1 VRAFTAPPGRL
12 LVVSDFD
19 GTLSEIVA
27 DPAAARILPLARGA
41 LRRLARVADAR
52 PDRLAV
58 AVLSGRA
65 ALDVAARVRVG
76 GLRYLGNHGLEAGL
90 LPRRGRPDTLVVSE
104 VEASGGGGE
113 PGALAVEELGEQ
125 VASHLGR
132 PEWLFVERKGPS
144 IAFHYRQAD
153 DHAAA
158 RSAVMAALTEIA
170 GIRPGEVT
178 TTLELIEG
186 RRVVELRPAGS
197 GGKAAALERLIAD
210 DRPSA
215 VLFLGDDVS
224 DGEAF
229 RALTRARDT
238 GRIRGLAVAVLG
250 AADTPAWVAEA
261 ADLALGSPRDAARLL
276 SFVARLVEREPVV

>member
-1 VRAFTAPPGRL
+1 M
-12 LVVSDFD
+12 SDFD

-27 DPAAARILPLARGA
+27 VPAAARILPLARAA

-90 LPRRGRPDTLVVSE
+90 LPRRGRPETLVVSE
-104 VEASGGGGE
+104 VKASGGGGE
-113 PGALAVEELGEQ
+113 PGALAVGGLGEQ

-144 IAFHYRQAD
+144 VAFHYRQAD

-158 RSAVMAALTEIA
+158 RSAVMTALTEIA